1 MASYIVYRKEGI
13 GAGMSSFR
21 ICSNCYGTRVYPW
34 MGFMTGERYQ
44 CQDCEEILVMLLE
57 FDTTEEYVNFLKVQS
72 PEKFAQIE
80 AEFKSAEKESETS
93 NNNSEEETIE
103 SSQKSGKLSHICIFE
118 NCQKGKR
125 GGTDYCRKHWRE
137 GHDVEF

>member
-13 GAGMSSFR
+13 GAEMSSFR

-80 AEFKSAEKESETS
+80 AELKSAEKESETS
-93 NNNSEEETIE
+93 NNNSEEEMIE